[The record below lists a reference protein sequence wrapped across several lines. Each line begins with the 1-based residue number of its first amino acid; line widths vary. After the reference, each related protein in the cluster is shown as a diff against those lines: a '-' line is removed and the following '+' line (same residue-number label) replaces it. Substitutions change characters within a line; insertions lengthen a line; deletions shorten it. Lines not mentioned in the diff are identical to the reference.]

1 MGKLISIFVDYM
13 EFKFCGP
20 NNAKFDTE
28 QNMCEKSMS
37 YYIYIY
43 IYMYPRL
50 PQHFLRKHGV
60 SLRTNIGK
68 KYAIKSRKNPL
79 MICEEINREGQ
90 EKSTG
95 AMDEYIED
103 DIHPHHEGHISEK
116 IIENAE
122 ETIKEPKSTP
132 VEDRKGQNTVSI
144 EIEADDTRETSPK
157 RGDTTTTNQSVYFTP
172 PERNFT
178 KEASTQTFPVEENVI
193 LQTDSLVEDFKL
205 WLTTMDG
212 GCYND
217 ETSKKAYLFVKSMLK
232 KLSLAE
238 MLDSTIVCEFFTK
251 EEAMGVCAASLGVYL
266 RYYSSFLFYFH
277 DKNRHYFLYE

>member
-1 MGKLISIFVDYM
+1 MGKLISIFVENMD
-13 EFKFCGP
+13 FKFCGP

-144 EIEADDTRETSPK
+144 KIEADDTKQRINREGQEKSTGAIDEYIEDDIHPHREGHISVKIFENAEETIKEPK
-157 RGDTTTTNQSVYFTP
+157 STPVEDRGGKIQSV
-172 PERNFT
+172 
-178 KEASTQTFPVEENVI
+178 
-193 LQTDSLVEDFKL
+193 LKL
-205 WLTTMDG
+205 
-212 GCYND
+212 
-217 ETSKKAYLFVKSMLK
+217 MLPQR
-232 KLSLAE
+232 
-238 MLDSTIVCEFFTK
+238 I
-251 EEAMGVCAASLGVYL
+251 
-266 RYYSSFLFYFH
+266 
-277 DKNRHYFLYE
+277 